1 MKISKVLYVIFILLI
16 GTIARVSAQNTYVAA
31 VHGVLD
37 LRNQP
42 VNDKI
47 ELTGNWLF
55 YWNQLIN
62 PNDTTAIKDRLLV
75 EFPFKW
81 SGYAWR
87 GKKLP
92 AFGYGT
98 YRLKILLPQK
108 HGELKLGMPD
118 VYSAYRLYI
127 NKKLVSSN
135 GKVTTSGKGFEA
147 HWEYHAV
154 ALPNS
159 DTINITL
166 QISNFIHSKGGISKP
181 IFIGPAERIDLA
193 RHRAEGIDLMLT
205 GCLLMGG
212 LFFLGLYLL
221 GSRDKAILLFA
232 LFSIVYSYRIIGTDN
247 YVLHTLLPDIN
258 WYITARLE
266 YMSLFSGIGLFGL
279 YTLYLYPADVN
290 RRVVNIINGIC
301 FSFTLMTLFSPPW
314 IFTQLVNPF
323 LAVML
328 FCLVYIP
335 YVYSKAWR
343 NNRPGSVYA
352 LMSAFA
358 LMSVFAISLFH
369 YWALIPPLQLVS
381 FLGYIAFFFL
391 QSLVLAHRVSF
402 VLKKARA
409 EAEQGLKVKS
419 EFLSTMSHEIR
430 TPLNSVIGM
439 SHLLLKNEPRKD
451 QIEHLNVMLFSA
463 NNLLAIVNDVL
474 DYNKIEAGKITFE
487 SIEMDLAALA
497 RNVVGGLQTVAHDKD
512 ITLRLDFDKKLQHK
526 LLGDPT
532 RLSQVIT
539 NLVHNAI
546 KFTPSGE
553 VVLGIEVK
561 EQTETTATLMV
572 FVKDTGIGIPRGK
585 QKLIFER
592 FTQADSSI
600 SRSFGGTGLGLA
612 ISKKILELQ
621 ESSLQLISE
630 EGVGS
635 VFYFIKTFEK
645 AGKISE
651 AVNVNVKPDANDKLL
666 NGISILLV
674 DDNPMNVLVAQ
685 TYLKRWGAATDVAT
699 NGQEALDKLD
709 TSKHRLVLMDLQ
721 MPVMDGYESTKKMR
735 LNGINIPIIAL
746 TANLPKDVEDEAYKT
761 GFDDIVMK
769 PFLPD
774 ELHSKVL
781 HHVFK
786 QEHV

>member
-1 MKISKVLYVIFILLI
+1 MKVSKVIYIVFVLLTGAVVRI
-16 GTIARVSAQNTYVAA
+16 SAQTNYVAA

-37 LRNQP
+37 LRNKP
-42 VNDKI
+42 INDKI

-55 YWNQLIN
+55 YWNQLVN
-62 PNDTTAIKDRLLV
+62 PNDTAVIKDRLLV

-81 SGYAWR
+81 NGYTWR

-98 YRLKILLPQK
+98 YRLKILLPPN
-108 HGELKLGMPD
+108 HTELKLGMPD
-118 VYSAYRLYI
+118 VYSAYRLYL
-127 NKKLVSSN
+127 NGKLASSN
-135 GKVTTSGKGFEA
+135 GKVTTSEKGFEA
-147 HWEYHAV
+147 HWEYHAIN
-154 ALPNS
+154 LPNT

-166 QISNFIHSKGGISKP
+166 QISNFIHSKGGIGKP
-181 IFIGPAERIDLA
+181 VFIGPTEKIDLA

-232 LFSIVYSYRIIGTDN
+232 LFSMVYSYRIIGTDN

-266 YMSLFSGIGLFGL
+266 YMSLFLGIGLFGL
-279 YTLYLYPADVN
+279 YTRYLYPIDVSN
-290 RRVVNIINGIC
+290 RIVNTITGVC
-301 FSFTLMTLFSPPW
+301 FLFTLMSLCVPAW
-314 IFTQLVNPF
+314 LFTQLVNPF

-343 NNRPGSVYA
+343 NDRPGSVYA

-358 LMSVFAISLFH
+358 LMSVFGISLFH

-381 FLGYIAFFFL
+381 FLGYLTFFFM

-402 VLKKARA
+402 VLKKARV
-409 EAEQGLKVKS
+409 EAEQGLKAKS

-451 QIEHLNVMLFSA
+451 QIEHLDVMLFSA

-487 SIEMDLAALA
+487 HIEMDLAAIA
-497 RNVVGGLQTVAHDKD
+497 RNVVGGLQTAAHDKE

-532 RLSQVIT
+532 RLSQVIS

-553 VVLGIEVK
+553 VVLGVEVK
-561 EQTETTATLMV
+561 EQTETAVTLMI

-621 ESSLQLISE
+621 KSSLQLISD

-635 VFYFIKTFEK
+635 IFYFIQTFEK
-645 AGKISE
+645 AAKQPEI
-651 AVNVNVKPDANDKLL
+651 ANVNMKPDETDKLL
-666 NGISILLV
+666 SGISILLV
-674 DDNPMNVLVAQ
+674 DDNPMNVMVAQ
-685 TYLKRWGAATDVAT
+685 TYLKRWGAVTDVAI
-699 NGQEALDKLD
+699 NGQEALEKLD

-735 LNGINIPIIAL
+735 ANGVSIPIIAL
-746 TANLPKDVEDEAYKT
+746 TANLPKDVEEEAFKT

-781 HHVFK
+781 HYVFK

>member
-1 MKISKVLYVIFILLI
+1 MRVSRVLYISFILLI
-16 GTIARVSAQNTYVAA
+16 GTLSRVSAQTNYVAA

-37 LRNQP
+37 LRNKP
-42 VNDKI
+42 INDKI

-55 YWNQLIN
+55 YWNQLVN
-62 PNDTTAIKDRLLV
+62 PNDTAAIKDRLLV

-81 SGYAWR
+81 NGYTWR

-108 HGELKLGMPD
+108 HSELKLGMPD
-118 VYSAYRLYI
+118 VYSAYRLYV
-127 NKKLVSSN
+127 NSKLVSSN
-135 GKVTTSGKGFEA
+135 GTVTTSEKGFEA
-147 HWEYHAV
+147 HWEYHAIN
-154 ALPNS
+154 LPNS

-181 IFIGPAERIDLA
+181 IFIGPAARIDLA
-193 RHRAEGIDLMLT
+193 RQRAEGIDLMLT

-232 LFSIVYSYRIIGTDN
+232 LFSMVYSYRIIGTDN

-266 YMSLFSGIGLFGL
+266 YMSLFLGIGLFGL
-279 YTLYLYPADVN
+279 YTRYLYPIDVSYSI
-290 RRVVNIINGIC
+290 VNVINGIC
-301 FSFTLMTLFSPPW
+301 LSFTLMTLFSPPI
-314 IFTQLVNPF
+314 IFTQLVNLF

-343 NNRPGSVYA
+343 NNRPGSAYA

-358 LMSVFAISLFH
+358 LMSVFGISLFH
-369 YWALIPPLQLVS
+369 YWGLIPPLQLVS

-451 QIEHLNVMLFSA
+451 QIEHLDVMLFSA

-487 SIEMDLAALA
+487 HIEMDLAAIA
-497 RNVVGGLQTVAHDKD
+497 RNVVGGLQIVAHDKG

-553 VVLGIEVK
+553 VVLGMEVK
-561 EQTETTATLMV
+561 EQTDTAATLMV

-621 ESSLQLISE
+621 GSSLQLISE

-635 VFYFIKTFEK
+635 IFYFIQTFEK
-645 AGKISE
+645 TDKIPD
-651 AVNVNVKPDANDKLL
+651 AVDVNVKPETTDKLL
-666 NGISILLV
+666 DGIFILLV

-685 TYLKRWGAATDVAT
+685 TYLKRWGATTDVAT